1 MPIIGDGSED
11 NHFKLH
17 ITSRQLMENLSKDGI
32 HHIDGTYKITT
43 YGYPLVVY
51 GVIQLASFTQ

>member
-1 MPIIGDGSED
+1 M
-11 NHFKLH
+11 NHFQLH

-43 YGYPLVVY
+43 YGYPLVLC
-51 GVIQLASFTQ
+51 GVSDTAGQKCMNIVLHQ